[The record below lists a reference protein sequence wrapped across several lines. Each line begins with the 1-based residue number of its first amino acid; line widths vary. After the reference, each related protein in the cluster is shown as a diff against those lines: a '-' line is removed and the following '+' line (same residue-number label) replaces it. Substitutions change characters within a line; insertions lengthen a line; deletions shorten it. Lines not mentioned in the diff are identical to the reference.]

1 MDGRKKWSPVW
12 FAYCFWMAA
21 VLVFLYQ
28 LTIMALTNVWT
39 MLHIRD
45 LVDPVRL
52 LWIEDISWSVLQH
65 LLQEAVS
72 MSLISL
78 FILFGL
84 VVYVLARGRELVA
97 AR

>member
-28 LTIMALTNVWT
+28 LTIMALTNTWT

-45 LVDPVRL
+45 LIDPVRL
-52 LWIEDISWSVLQH
+52 LWIEDISWPLLQH
-65 LLQEAVS
+65 LLQETVS
-72 MSLISL
+72 MSLISM
-78 FILFGL
+78 FTLFGL
-84 VVYVLARGRELVA
+84 AAFVLARAGELVA